1 MSGESA
7 TRDSETPAPPW
18 PDVLRLVA
26 HQLRGPV
33 SLLAGYLEMLA
44 SEEVRRD
51 PNRVDTILRKTK
63 ENLSEMNRLVGE
75 LQEGGR
81 AAAGLLQIRRKKL
94 GVHSLVEDVVQS
106 ATPLCKRWNVTLE
119 SKGEPVGG
127 FVMGDGFYLK
137 LSLLN
142 LIDNAA
148 KYGGS
153 RGRLRLVTRT
163 QDEMVELRVVDGGTG
178 LGSKASE
185 LFAPFIQGPKAREGV
200 GLGLSLVK
208 TIVEA
213 HGGSM
218 VWRSGSGSYVG
229 FKVPWLIN

>member
-1 MSGESA
+1 M
-7 TRDSETPAPPW
+7 TRNSETPGTSW
-18 PDVLRLVA
+18 PNVLRLVA

-51 PNRVDTILRKTK
+51 PNRVDAILQQAK
-63 ENLSEMNRLVGE
+63 ENPSEMDRFIGE
-75 LQEGGR
+75 LQQGGR
-81 AAAGLLQIRRKKL
+81 AAAGRLPIRRKKL
-94 GVHSLVEDVVQS
+94 DVHSLVEDVVRS
-106 ATPLCKRWNVTLE
+106 ATPLCKRQNVTLE

-127 FVMGDGFYLK
+127 YVMGDGFYLK

-142 LIDNAA
+142 LIDNAV
-148 KYGGS
+148 KYGGP
-153 RGRLRLVTRT
+153 RRRLHLVTRT

-185 LFAPFIQGPKAREGV
+185 LFAPFIQGPQAREGV

-218 VWRSGSGSYVG
+218 VWRSGSRSYVG
-229 FKVPWLIN
+229 FKVPWLTY